1 MKISRNSDIQTIASI
16 VCDHLLRHGV
26 DAVLSG
32 GAVVSIYT
40 NNEYES
46 KDLDFISSTSIK
58 TIEQALDSLGFKKS
72 SGRHFTHPK
81 TEYFVEFPKPPLSIG
96 NLPIK
101 KWATQKNKSG
111 TLHLLTPT
119 HSVMDRLAG
128 YFHWN
133 DKQNLDQ
140 ALLIAK
146 RHPIKIKDIESWAK
160 NEGESEKFK
169 IFLKRLSTLKRKL
182 QD

>member
-1 MKISRNSDIQTIASI
+1 LKITKKSDIQTIASI
-16 VCDHLLRHGV
+16 VCDCLLKQGIE
-26 DAVLSG
+26 AVLSG

-46 KDLDFISSTSIK
+46 KDLDFISSSDIK
-58 TIEQALDSLGFKKS
+58 TIEKALTEIGFSKS
-72 SGRHFTHPK
+72 SGRHFTHPE

-96 NLPIK
+96 DTPIK
-101 KWATQKNKSG
+101 EWATQNNKAG
-111 TLHLLTPT
+111 TLQLLTPT

-140 ALLIAK
+140 ALMIAK
-146 RHPIKIKDIESWAK
+146 KHSIKIREIEEWSK
-160 NEGESEKFK
+160 SEGEIEKFK
-169 IFLKRLSTLKRKL
+169 EFRGRLSRDKK
-182 QD
+182 